1 MTYIKISISDK
12 VAVVELDRQTK
23 LNAFTRDMW
32 REMRDALT
40 TINRDAGVRAVVL
53 VGNGRVFTSG
63 VDVKDAM
70 AAMDSISGKAKADVD
85 GDALQKSIQIR
96 PYIEEFQE
104 AITAIEKC
112 AVPVIAALHGQ
123 VVGLG
128 VDIACACDI
137 RYAARSTRFSVKEVD
152 LGLAADI
159 GTLQRLP
166 RITGNDGLVRELAY
180 TGRVFGAAEAL
191 QMGFLSG
198 VSSASTRMSAFHMA
212 MYTATAIAEKSPVAV
227 MSTKKILAY
236 SRDHSVAEG
245 LAYTAQHNSVALQSG
260 DVEVACVE
268 EVIEYSHPGIE
279 CLEEDVVYMIDGNFE
294 LVNTDSAL

>member
-1 MTYIKISISDK
+1 MKYIKISISDK
-12 VAVVELDRQTK
+12 VAVVELDR

-96 PYIEEFQE
+96 AYIEEFQE

-152 LGLAADI
+152 LGLA

-236 SRDHSVAEG
+236 SRDHSCATEWRCGGGSERNERGKKGGVQG
-245 LAYTAQHNSVALQSG
+245 
-260 DVEVACVE
+260 
-268 EVIEYSHPGIE
+268 
-279 CLEEDVVYMIDGNFE
+279 
-294 LVNTDSAL
+294 

>member
-1 MTYIKISISDK
+1 MSHGRARRDTHTNILTQAKCIHARY
-12 VAVVELDRQTK
+12 VEG
-23 LNAFTRDMW
+23 NARWWVGACNNTLTLTLTPLI
-32 REMRDALT
+32 ALT

-70 AAMDSISGKAKADVD
+70 TAMDSISGKAKADVD

-96 PYIEEFQE
+96 AYIEEFQE

-152 LGLAADI
+152 LGLA
-159 GTLQRLP
+159 G
-166 RITGNDGLVRELAY
+166 G
-180 TGRVFGAAEAL
+180 
-191 QMGFLSG
+191 
-198 VSSASTRMSAFHMA
+198 
-212 MYTATAIAEKSPVAV
+212 
-227 MSTKKILAY
+227 
-236 SRDHSVAEG
+236 
-245 LAYTAQHNSVALQSG
+245 
-260 DVEVACVE
+260 
-268 EVIEYSHPGIE
+268 
-279 CLEEDVVYMIDGNFE
+279 
-294 LVNTDSAL
+294 